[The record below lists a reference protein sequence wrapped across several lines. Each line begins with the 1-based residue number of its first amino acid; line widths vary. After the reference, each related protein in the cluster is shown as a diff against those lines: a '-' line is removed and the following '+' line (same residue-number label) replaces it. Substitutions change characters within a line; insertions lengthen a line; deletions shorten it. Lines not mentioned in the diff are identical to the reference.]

1 MKILQVNCV
10 YNKGSTGKIVADV
23 HAALKEKGVE
33 SLVCYGRGEKVRE
46 DGVTKTCGELYSNLN
61 HFWTYL
67 NGIMYGGCLLS
78 TNRLIS
84 VIRKEKPDIVHL
96 HCINGYFV
104 NIYRIVSWL
113 KKHRIKTVLT
123 LHAEFMY
130 TANCGHTLECE
141 KWKTGCGNC
150 SRYKA
155 ETKSL
160 FFDRTHISWQ
170 KMEKAFQSF
179 DEDLIVTSVSP
190 WLMQRAKQSPIL
202 ADKEHTV
209 VLNGLDTEVFRY
221 TDPEPLRKKHGL
233 TDEKIIFHATP
244 NFNLDP
250 GHIKGGYYVNV
261 LAKQLADQNVKVI
274 VAGPHPEDIKVAENV
289 ILLGRV
295 SDQATL
301 AQYYSLADLTLLTS
315 KKETFSMVTAESLA
329 CGTPVVGF
337 QAGGPEQIAI
347 PEYSD
352 FTTYGDVDAL
362 IGLVRTY
369 LVRFFDKKAISDAGK
384 KKFSREIM
392 MERYYALY
400 SQLHHEKRESRK
412 TNLK

>member
-10 YNKGSTGKIVADV
+10 YHKGSTGKIVADV
-23 HAALKEKGVE
+23 HAALKEKGVK

-46 DGVTKTCGELYSNLN
+46 AGVTKTCGEFYSDLN
-61 HFWTYL
+61 HFLTYL

-84 VIRKEKPDIVHL
+84 VIKKEKPNIVHL

-130 TANCGHTLECE
+130 TANCGHAFECE

-150 SRYKA
+150 PRCKA

-160 FFDRTHISWQ
+160 FFDRTHTSWR
-170 KMEKAFQSF
+170 KMAKAFQGF

-202 ADKEHTV
+202 GDKEHTV
-209 VLNGLDTEVFRY
+209 VLNGLDTEVFHY

-244 NFNLDP
+244 SFNLDP
-250 GHIKGGYYVNV
+250 GHIKGGYYVNA
-261 LAKQLADQNVKVI
+261 LAKQLIDQNVKVF
-274 VAGPHPEDIKVAENV
+274 VAGPYPENIEVAENV
-289 ILLGRV
+289 ILLGRI
-295 SDQATL
+295 SDQSTL

-337 QAGGPEQIAI
+337 QAGAPEQITI
-347 PEYSD
+347 PEYSE
-352 FTTYGDVDAL
+352 FVPYGDSDSLEKAVASVL
-362 IGLVRTY
+362 LQS
-369 LVRFFDKKAISDAGK
+369 FDKTIISEAGMK
-384 KKFSREIM
+384 KYAKEEMTVAYYSVYSR
-392 MERYYALY
+392 LVGN
-400 SQLHHEKRESRK
+400 SK
-412 TNLK
+412 

>member
-10 YNKGSTGKIVADV
+10 YHKGSTGKIVADV

-46 DGVTKTCGELYSNLN
+46 AGVTKTCGEFYSDLN
-61 HFWTYL
+61 HFLTYL

-84 VIRKEKPDIVHL
+84 VIKKEKPDIVHL

-130 TANCGHTLECE
+130 TANCGHAFECE

-150 SRYKA
+150 PRCKA
-155 ETKSL
+155 ETRSL
-160 FFDRTHISWQ
+160 FFDRTHTSWR
-170 KMEKAFQSF
+170 KMAKAFQGF

-202 ADKEHTV
+202 GDKVHTV
-209 VLNGLDTEVFRY
+209 VLNGLDTEVFHY

-244 NFNLDP
+244 SFNLDP
-250 GHIKGGYYVNV
+250 GHIKGGYYVNAF
-261 LAKQLADQNVKVI
+261 AKQLIDRNVKVF
-274 VAGPHPEDIKVAENV
+274 VAGPYPKNIEVAENV
-289 ILLGRV
+289 ILLGRI
-295 SDQATL
+295 SDQSTL

-337 QAGGPEQIAI
+337 RAGAPEQITI
-347 PEYSD
+347 PEYSE
-352 FTTYGDVDAL
+352 FVPYGDIDAL
-362 IGLVRTY
+362 CCASEKQLSVNR
-369 LVRFFDKKAISDAGK
+369 DKVVISQLAAQKYSKEKMTED
-384 KKFSREIM
+384 
-392 MERYYALY
+392 YYAVYLRLLNDK
-400 SQLHHEKRESRK
+400 QGEKHESK
-412 TNLK
+412 